1 MKAQEIK
8 QAKQRLGFI
17 ESELKVMGKR
27 LHIQYQK
34 QAAYNAKT
42 MQTACDLL
50 AERAEI
56 MEKFKKAGLL

>member
-1 MKAQEIK
+1 MNAQKIK
-8 QAKQRLGFI
+8 QTKQRLGYI
-17 ESELKVMGKR
+17 ESELKVMGER
-27 LHIQYQK
+27 LHSQYQK

-56 MEKFKKAGLL
+56 MESFREAGLL